1 LTAPTENAAKNT
13 HQTVEQILLDADF
26 STDLSARKVL
36 DVPCGEGAFTARL
49 MKHGMPVVPGDV
61 VDIFKVPENS
71 DLTLFDMDQP
81 FPFED
86 EYFTDIVC
94 IDGIEHIERQ
104 FNFVRECNRTLKMN
118 GTFIVSTPN
127 ISSARSR
134 WRYFLTGHHNYCKN
148 PLNEENISPLQ
159 HRNMISL
166 PELRYQLHTNGFR
179 IESVVTNRVKPI
191 SWVYAWLY
199 PISYVVSR
207 AVYIR
212 EEKDTGQQER
222 NREITRTMFSPA
234 VFFGDLLIV
243 TAKKIADAP

>member
-13 HQTVEQILLDADF
+13 HQTVEKILLSDSSFA
-26 STDLSARKVL
+26 LSARRVL

-49 MKHGMPVVPGDV
+49 MKHGMPVVPGDI

-81 FPFED
+81 FPFDD

-118 GTFIVSTPN
+118 GTFVVSTPN

-148 PLNEENISPLQ
+148 PLDEKNISPLQ
-159 HRNMISL
+159 HRNMISF

-179 IESVVTNRVKPI
+179 IESVKTNRVKPI
-191 SWVYAWLY
+191 SWVYAWFY
-199 PISYVVSR
+199 PISYIVTR
-207 AVYIR
+207 AVYMR
-212 EEKDTGQQER
+212 EEKDAGQQER
-222 NREITRTMFSPA
+222 NREITKTMFSPA
-234 VFFGDLLIV
+234 VFFGDLLII
-243 TAKKIADAP
+243 TARKIAHAA

>member
-1 LTAPTENAAKNT
+1 MTAPTENAAKNT
-13 HQTVEQILLDADF
+13 HQTVEKILLSDSSF
-26 STDLSARKVL
+26 DLSSRRVL

-49 MKHGMPVVPGDV
+49 MKHGMPVVPGDI

-81 FPFED
+81 FPFDD

-148 PLNEENISPLQ
+148 PLDEKNISPLQ
-159 HRNMISL
+159 HRNMISF

-179 IESVVTNRVKPI
+179 IESVKTNRVKPI
-191 SWVYAWLY
+191 SWVYAWFY
-199 PISYVVSR
+199 PISYIVTR
-207 AVYIR
+207 AVYMR
-212 EEKDTGQQER
+212 EEKDAGQQER
-222 NREITRTMFSPA
+222 NREITKTMFSPA
-234 VFFGDLLIV
+234 VFFGDLLII
-243 TAKKIADAP
+243 TARKIDHAA

>member
-1 LTAPTENAAKNT
+1 MTAPTENAAKNT
-13 HQTVEQILLDADF
+13 HQTVEKILLSDSSF
-26 STDLSARKVL
+26 DLSARRVL

-49 MKHGMPVVPGDV
+49 MKHGMPVVPGDI

-81 FPFED
+81 FPFDD

-118 GTFIVSTPN
+118 GTFVVSTPN

-148 PLNEENISPLQ
+148 PLDEKNISPL
-159 HRNMISL
+159 H
-166 PELRYQLHTNGFR
+166 
-179 IESVVTNRVKPI
+179 IET
-191 SWVYAWLY
+191 
-199 PISYVVSR
+199 
-207 AVYIR
+207 
-212 EEKDTGQQER
+212 
-222 NREITRTMFSPA
+222 
-234 VFFGDLLIV
+234 
-243 TAKKIADAP
+243 